1 MYLIF
6 KRYANTLVRQRKKSD
21 KLKECFS
28 LHKEYLSAKEAS
40 DYTGISI
47 PKLARLRLEGKGCAY
62 VRIGDSKTKA
72 IIRYRR
78 IDLDRWLED
87 NLIKTTGGL

>member
-1 MYLIF
+1 MD
-6 KRYANTLVRQRKKSD
+6 ALVRQRKKSE
-21 KLKECFS
+21 KLKGCFS
-28 LHKEYLSAKEAS
+28 LKKEYLSVKEAS

-47 PKLARLRLEGKGCAY
+47 PKLARLRNEGRGCAY
-62 VRIGDSKTKA
+62 VRIGDSRTKA

-78 IDLDRWLED
+78 IDLDRWLEA

>member
-1 MYLIF
+1 M
-6 KRYANTLVRQRKKSD
+6 Q
-21 KLKECFS
+21 
-28 LHKEYLSAKEAS
+28 KEYLSAKEAS
-40 DYTGISI
+40 EYTGISI

-78 IDLDRWLED
+78 LDLDRWLED